1 MTGVGSRYRPRRD
14 RKPAAASDPNPR
26 VSLELRSLLPYPNS
40 CPGTSPHQ
48 QERDTKMAKL
58 SFGCNDVP
66 KDPLVVMLVPEERCS
81 AVNNDA
87 DGWADLAERL
97 SGSSIAA
104 IGIEPSGGYE
114 RGAMRAL
121 LAAGMPVRQVNPFKL
136 RQFARA
142 SGVLAKNDP
151 LDARMIAS
159 FVTIMPTRPAQ
170 RQTPAAERLAEML
183 AIRRQLSAE
192 KVAAENASRLLEDP
206 MLQRLSR
213 RRIARLA
220 ADIELLDKR
229 MVEIV
234 ATDDALV
241 HRYRLLTS
249 MPGVGAVLA
258 CTLIAL
264 LPELGRMSRK
274 QVAALVGVA
283 PYAFESGTLKG
294 RRCIWGGR
302 AHIRQ
307 VLYMA
312 AMTATN
318 RNPVLKAFHDR
329 LTAGGK
335 LPKVVIVA
343 VMRKMITMP
352 NAKGSRHVGWA
363 DPPSGPHVLPAA
375 PEALARSA
383 LPTSR
388 PRP

>member
-1 MTGVGSRYRPRRD
+1 M
-14 RKPAAASDPNPR
+14 
-26 VSLELRSLLPYPNS
+26 
-40 CPGTSPHQ
+40 
-48 QERDTKMAKL
+48 L
-58 SFGCNDVP
+58 SFGGIDVS
-66 KDPLVVMLVPEERCS
+66 KDRLDVVVLPEEECS
-81 AVNNDA
+81 SVPNDA
-87 DGWADLAERL
+87 AGWAELVERL
-97 SGSSIAA
+97 RGFSITA

-183 AIRRQLSAE
+183 AIRRQPSAE
-192 KVAAENASRLLEDP
+192 KVAAENASRLD
-206 MLQRLSR
+206 
-213 RRIARLA
+213 
-220 ADIELLDKR
+220 LLDKR

-312 AMTATN
+312 AMSASN
-318 RNPVLKAFHDR
+318 WNPVLKAFHDR
-329 LTAGGK
+329 LTAAGK

-343 VMRKMITMP
+343 VMRKMITML
-352 NAKGSRHVGWA
+352 NAMVRDDVVWA
-363 DPPSGPHVLPAA
+363 DRLSGRHVLPT
-375 PEALARSA
+375 AR
-383 LPTSR
+383 
-388 PRP
+388 